1 MAVKRS
7 PTTHERTKN
16 AQVGDRHNIP
26 HPYIDLGTWF
36 KTVMTGRV
44 ADLYLTA
51 TGFIGHA

>member
-1 MAVKRS
+1 MKRS